1 VIGRC
6 VRRATKERPKRVDSR
21 LDQDCFIDRTRSTGE
36 VWLAER
42 IFNAVLEDPR
52 THSVGTDALVEAL
65 VSSFSFD
72 HTRRLWSLITKVP
85 QWRGDQLRRL
95 DHAAKSNPQV
105 AQANVKGMLVPE
117 LVRPLVERFEPPL
130 PPTPEDPWAT
140 SASGDP
146 PF

>member
-1 VIGRC
+1 MGHGTRRPDHARTV
-6 VRRATKERPKRVDSR
+6 RATDWSPRRILEEY
-21 LDQDCFIDRTRSTGE
+21 QDCFIDRTRSTGE

-85 QWRGDQLRRL
+85 QSRGDQLRRL

-105 AQANVKGMLVPE
+105 A
-117 LVRPLVERFEPPL
+117 RPLVSHGWRPVRESGPRDL
-130 PPTPEDPWAT
+130 QAAAT
-140 SASGDP
+140 RPVRLTDVLM
-146 PF
+146 